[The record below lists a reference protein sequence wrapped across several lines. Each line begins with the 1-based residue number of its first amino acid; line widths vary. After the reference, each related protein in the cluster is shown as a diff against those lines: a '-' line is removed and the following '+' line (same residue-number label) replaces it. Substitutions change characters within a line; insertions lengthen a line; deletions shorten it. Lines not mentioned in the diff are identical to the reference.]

1 MKITTKLFLLSLT
14 LVLWSIAPVYAGSS
28 FENLSNSTSV
38 ITIKNAEQLNRII
51 EQLIEARKA
60 SQKAL
65 SKEEIERIKQQAEE
79 VLAREA
85 AKEVDAGAMVFAGS
99 QVIE

>member
-1 MKITTKLFLLSLT
+1 MKSTITLFLLSLT
-14 LVLWSIAPVYAGSS
+14 LVLWNFTPAYAGSS
-28 FENLSNSTSV
+28 FENLSKSTSF
-38 ITIKNAEQLNRII
+38 ITIKNAEALNKIV

-65 SKEEIERIKQQAEE
+65 SKEEIERIREQAKE
-79 VLAREA
+79 VLAHQIE
-85 AKEVDAGAMVFAGS
+85 KEVDAGAAVFTGS